1 MAVNKKNRFRKFR
14 FGLVLKLTLGVSAST
29 ALVYFVV
36 FRYINHD
43 FEKVAIKES
52 KDLAKTVAYDY
63 GCEVQTEINSVFFEM
78 RVLSHVFS
86 TYPNIPKSEAKAF
99 FKSSLKKSASEN
111 PKYASVWDSWEY
123 RFLNKNYTKKF
134 GRIITSFFREG
145 DQIQYAGDS
154 INFEGD
160 DTASMY
166 YNIKITNK
174 EFITEPYFYKLGDNL
189 VLMASIGVPLNI
201 NNEFAGIVGVDIALE
216 NFVGMIDSIKP
227 FDGSEAFLVSD
238 RSTII
243 AHPDKSLLGKSYLE
257 SDSLD
262 IDINEII
269 QNFTNGKAYDFE
281 YFSNRTNAFTYT
293 VFMPLEIGN
302 SGTTWALAINMP
314 LKTIIGKVDAHM
326 AYTKQIAFHGFILL
340 ILIIIIISMMIV
352 LPLRKTTK
360 ILYQLSLGDIQNVNQ
375 LNIKTGDEIQLMSE
389 SVNQVISG
397 LKNTLAFAEKIKD
410 GDYEHQFEP
419 LSEEDILGNSI
430 LNMRDSLIKA
440 QKDEEKRQKEDFHK
454 NWSTQGLNMFAVS
467 LRQYNDDLY
476 KLGQE
481 VITKLVDY
489 IDVQSGAL
497 YLVENSEYDTY
508 LKLYASSGFPKDRI
522 NQDKIY
528 ENQGA
533 VGRCLIEKQ
542 TIYIDDVPSDFSK
555 ITSGLGQTSPGSVL
569 ITPLIVNEELIGAI
583 ELLGLKPIEEYK
595 IRFVETVSVSIASI
609 ISIVRIN
616 VRTAELL
623 NESRTQADELTQQ
636 EEEMRQNIEEL
647 AATQEES
654 SEREKRYLKLIDSV
668 TSAICY
674 VEYDMDGVVIDIN
687 DRLLQLFQMKREQ
700 AIGKKIGQHEFIS
713 KEKRESRI
721 AFWSRLEKGEEVK
734 QEFYA
739 KYLGREIWLQEIYIP
754 ILDGN
759 GTPYK
764 VINIAVDISEEKRK
778 EAQLAVLREKHELVK
793 ATRKKVEKKSKKNIE
808 ELLKDSSKFKHI
820 RLDHL
825 FKVYKGDSDKIINI
839 LRIYKEAIPIQIDEI
854 KELLSSREWSLLKA
868 KIVAFRTKMTYL
880 GVKDMNSLSRQL
892 ERQVSLQSIDDTTNK
907 IVEEIT
913 NIWEEVEKELIQIES
928 F

>member
-1 MAVNKKNRFRKFR
+1 MDVRFKQ
-14 FGLVLKLTLGVSAST
+14 KLTA
-29 ALVYFVV
+29 
-36 FRYINHD
+36 
-43 FEKVAIKES
+43 
-52 KDLAKTVAYDY
+52 
-63 GCEVQTEINSVFFEM
+63 FFEM

-419 LSEEDILGNSI
+419 LSERGY
-430 LNMRDSLIKA
+430 
-440 QKDEEKRQKEDFHK
+440 
-454 NWSTQGLNMFAVS
+454 
-467 LRQYNDDLY
+467 LR
-476 KLGQE
+476 
-481 VITKLVDY
+481 
-489 IDVQSGAL
+489 
-497 YLVENSEYDTY
+497 
-508 LKLYASSGFPKDRI
+508 
-522 NQDKIY
+522 
-528 ENQGA
+528 
-533 VGRCLIEKQ
+533 
-542 TIYIDDVPSDFSK
+542 
-555 ITSGLGQTSPGSVL
+555 
-569 ITPLIVNEELIGAI
+569 
-583 ELLGLKPIEEYK
+583 
-595 IRFVETVSVSIASI
+595 
-609 ISIVRIN
+609 
-616 VRTAELL
+616 
-623 NESRTQADELTQQ
+623 
-636 EEEMRQNIEEL
+636 
-647 AATQEES
+647 
-654 SEREKRYLKLIDSV
+654 
-668 TSAICY
+668 
-674 VEYDMDGVVIDIN
+674 
-687 DRLLQLFQMKREQ
+687 
-700 AIGKKIGQHEFIS
+700 
-713 KEKRESRI
+713 
-721 AFWSRLEKGEEVK
+721 
-734 QEFYA
+734 
-739 KYLGREIWLQEIYIP
+739 
-754 ILDGN
+754 
-759 GTPYK
+759 
-764 VINIAVDISEEKRK
+764 
-778 EAQLAVLREKHELVK
+778 
-793 ATRKKVEKKSKKNIE
+793 
-808 ELLKDSSKFKHI
+808 
-820 RLDHL
+820 
-825 FKVYKGDSDKIINI
+825 
-839 LRIYKEAIPIQIDEI
+839 
-854 KELLSSREWSLLKA
+854 
-868 KIVAFRTKMTYL
+868 
-880 GVKDMNSLSRQL
+880 
-892 ERQVSLQSIDDTTNK
+892 
-907 IVEEIT
+907 
-913 NIWEEVEKELIQIES
+913 
-928 F
+928 